1 MPRAFSCE
9 MSVSLLLLS
18 LSFGPLR
25 AFEASLSLL
34 CMYVIVAVVCA
45 FLKAKDVG
53 WVMKGV
59 VR

>member
-9 MSVSLLLLS
+9 MSVWLLLLS

-25 AFEASLSLL
+25 AFEASVSLL
-34 CMYVIVAVVCA
+34 CMYVIVADVCA

-53 WVMKGV
+53 G
-59 VR
+59 